1 MRITIR
7 SKIFLY
13 ISSLTILSLIVISLS
28 VYFLFY
34 QTLINNETKY
44 AVQASDKTKQ
54 NIEFILNLINNTGSA
69 LGSNS
74 DLINELQNENNSAND
89 NYLTA
94 QNKMNT
100 MLQNVISL
108 QQYIQ
113 GIYILSPR
121 GDYFTSNVGV
131 EEKEL
136 RDIFSEYLSNNEDT
150 QEHFTGI
157 HRVTYHPL
165 LNTSVISYIRP
176 IFNVLTSKVLAF
188 VIIDLD
194 YDLLKEMFTISSIQ
208 YDEKVLVVTPNKETI
223 FNYPYNVILDDII
236 EENPSLMEEK
246 KLQLN
251 AKVFG
256 SNSIIVSNTINFTDW
271 KIIRVISSQKIHKD
285 IEYIERGA
293 VYIFIIFIFISVLV
307 TYAIS
312 STLTKPIKELNSKFK
327 SIEKGDLSVSIN
339 FKSKDE
345 IGELGKSFNTM
356 VSKLKSLI
364 NSIVEEQKRKSDMEF
379 QILQA
384 QINPHFLY
392 NTLDSIKWL
401 AVIQNVNNIAYM
413 STALINL
420 LKYNISK
427 DSVIVSL
434 SEELE
439 SINNYI
445 IIQKYRYGDIFDVV
459 FDIDEETNN
468 LQVLRFILQPI
479 VENSI
484 IHGFENTES
493 NGVIQ
498 ISTRIAEDNLII
510 QVIDNGTG
518 ISSENLDK
526 MTKSENYKKKFSGI
540 GIQNV
545 QERIKVYFG
554 EKYGMTYE
562 SELGYGTKVSV
573 VLPINRPLN
582 NLASQ
587 NSIKI

>member
-1 MRITIR
+1 MRKVTIR
-7 SKIFLY
+7 SKIFFY
-13 ISSLTILSLIVISLS
+13 ISSLIILSLIVISLA

-54 NIEFILNLINNTGSA
+54 NIEFVLNLINNTGSA

-74 DLINELQNENNSAND
+74 DLINELESKSNISHD
-89 NYLTA
+89 NYLII

-100 MLQNVISL
+100 MLQNIISL
-108 QQYIQ
+108 QQYIK
-113 GIYILSPR
+113 GIYILSPK
-121 GDYFTSNVGV
+121 GDYFTSNIGV
-131 EEKEL
+131 KESEL
-136 RDIFSEYLSNNEDT
+136 SKIFKAYLNNGDEVK
-150 QEHFTGI
+150 EHFTGI
-157 HRVTYHPL
+157 HQVTYHPL

-176 IFNVLTSKVLAF
+176 IFNVTTSEILAF
-188 VIIDLD
+188 VIIDID

-208 YDEKVLVVTPNKETI
+208 YDEKVLVVAPTGETI

-236 EENPSLMEEK
+236 QRNPSLMEAE

-251 AKVFG
+251 TQVFG
-256 SNSIIVSNTINFTDW
+256 NNSIIVSNTIGFTDW
-271 KIIRVISSQKIHKD
+271 KIIRVISAQKIHED
-285 IEYIERGA
+285 IGYIENGA
-293 VYIFIIFIFISVLV
+293 IFIFIIFIFISVLASF
-307 TYAIS
+307 AIS
-312 STLTKPIKELNSKFK
+312 SALTSPIKELNSKFK
-327 SIEKGDLSVSIN
+327 AIEKGDLSVSIN
-339 FKSKDE
+339 FKSRDE
-345 IGELGKSFNTM
+345 MGELGNSFNTM
-356 VSKLKSLI
+356 VKKLKSLI

-401 AVIQNVNNIAYM
+401 AVIQNVNNIADM

-434 SEELE
+434 SQELE

-459 FDIDEETNN
+459 FDIADETNEC
-468 LQVLRFILQPI
+468 QVLRFIIQPI

-493 NGVIQ
+493 KGLIQ
-498 ISTRIAEDNLII
+498 ITSRIVEDNLVI

-518 ISSENLDK
+518 ICSENLNK
-526 MTKSENYKKKFSGI
+526 LPQSINYKKKFSGI
-540 GIQNV
+540 GIHNV

-554 EKYGMTYE
+554 EKYGMSFE
-562 SELGYGTKVSV
+562 SELGSGTKVSV
-573 VLPINRPLN
+573 ILPINKSSN
-582 NLASQ
+582 NVTS
-587 NSIKI
+587 